1 MHKAFAL
8 SGRRDGD
15 ESQKNVPEDANAD
28 RTNRMKRFMNKETK
42 N

>member
-28 RTNRMKRFMNKETK
+28 RTE
-42 N
+42 